1 MPGPYAIITDLV
13 ETALSNANYYG
24 QRIIYHAESD
34 LSSWRAW
41 VELEGATPISGVLE
55 FLNYAHQRDVSIF
68 YITH

>member
-41 VELEGATPISGVLE
+41 VELEGATPIS
-55 FLNYAHQRDVSIF
+55 
-68 YITH
+68 